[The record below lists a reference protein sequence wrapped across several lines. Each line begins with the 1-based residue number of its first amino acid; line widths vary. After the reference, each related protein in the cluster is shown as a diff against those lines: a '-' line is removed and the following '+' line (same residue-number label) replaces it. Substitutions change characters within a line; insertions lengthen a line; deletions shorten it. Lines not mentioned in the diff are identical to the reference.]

1 MAYKIISNKIG
12 TPGDEYV
19 PTEGTNIEAL
29 IEHGFIESDKPPTK
43 SAKPLA
49 EPLKE

>member
-1 MAYKIISNKIG
+1 MLYKIISNKIG
-12 TPGDEYV
+12 TPGDDYL

-49 EPLKE
+49 EPSEE